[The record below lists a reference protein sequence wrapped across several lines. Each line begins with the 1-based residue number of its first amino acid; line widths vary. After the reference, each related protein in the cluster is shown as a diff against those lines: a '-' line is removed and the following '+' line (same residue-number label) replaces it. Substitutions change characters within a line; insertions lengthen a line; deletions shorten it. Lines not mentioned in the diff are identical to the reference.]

1 MKFKYELGLLFIY
14 KNKDVIFIFR
24 KIIFEK
30 FSLYIERKL
39 ERMYVF
45 CFILKLKKNKK

>member
-30 FSLYIERKL
+30 FSLYIL
-39 ERMYVF
+39 
-45 CFILKLKKNKK
+45 